1 MFYFSIHTKI
11 FIETLIYKFH
21 FIFSRFTE
29 LPWDEPT
36 TGCVEFVKW
45 KSDNSWMTMTP
56 WSKLETLV
64 LSLLRKI
71 LEPDSRKRITV
82 KQIIDH
88 KWCNAVEQ
96 SGMFS
101 YFDRISNLFRFF
113 FPIQAINLEHK
124 VRAFTHFLAHSI

>member
-1 MFYFSIHTKI
+1 
-11 FIETLIYKFH
+11 
-21 FIFSRFTE
+21 
-29 LPWDEPT
+29 
-36 TGCVEFVKW
+36 
-45 KSDNSWMTMTP
+45 MTP

-101 YFDRISNLFRFF
+101 YFDRISNSFRFF

-124 VRAFTHFLAHSI
+124 VRALTQLLAHSI